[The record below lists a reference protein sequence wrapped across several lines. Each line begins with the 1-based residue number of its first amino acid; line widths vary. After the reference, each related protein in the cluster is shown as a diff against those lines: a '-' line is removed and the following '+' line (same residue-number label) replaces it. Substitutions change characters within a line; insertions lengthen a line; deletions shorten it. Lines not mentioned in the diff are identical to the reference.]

1 MLTDFIEACNLLQL
15 KATITCERKL
25 VFDKVQKTSTF
36 SAKATST
43 PVAAPA
49 ATVTK
54 QSNLDSLIADL
65 EQDDNADTIDTMDTV
80 EYSLKHEHSEET
92 GQILEVYEISN
103 IEDAEITYEDAEDA
117 EDISEER
124 YELLNVISDSKSD
137 SVFVPQEKKRRTKVC
152 NSQISVMKPRTPAKN
167 VDEDTLNKAIKEVI
181 SNSSR

>member
-43 PVAAPA
+43 PVA